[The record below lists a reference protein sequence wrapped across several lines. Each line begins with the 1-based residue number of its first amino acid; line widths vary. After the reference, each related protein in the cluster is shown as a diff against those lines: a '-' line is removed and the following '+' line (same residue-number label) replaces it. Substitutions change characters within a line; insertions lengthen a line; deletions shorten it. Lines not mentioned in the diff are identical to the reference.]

1 MPSTSRVL
9 QIMNQQQ
16 QQSSN
21 VSSAAAQGLRGGQN
35 IGEVDQLK
43 AQVTSLKEVIS
54 VLE

>member
-9 QIMNQQQ
+9 QLMNQQQ
-16 QQSSN
+16 SSTM
-21 VSSAAAQGLRGGQN
+21 SSATQVLRGQN